1 MKKKILLCLICG
13 VMLLGITGCGNESES
28 SNLKESNNNS
38 TNTDD
43 GAEEIIC
50 NQKEVATVI
59 NKDGKTTKL
68 DTPVEQNFEAVFVFK
83 DGKIS
88 EIKTTVTYE
97 YDSDEISE
105 EDIEKQDKSTI
116 RGIEYTSAKEDI
128 SHKKN
133 KSVITVTLDYNKL
146 SESEKE
152 ETNMEGV
159 TLEELLN
166 KKNESTR
173 QYCYNPKD
181 KEKVTT
187 PKKLEGTYTEIKEEE
202 WNLQT
207 VFIFDEDKV
216 TTYDVDSDGTKEHEE
231 VLDYEYKNGKLTI
244 NHPAH
249 DGYHEMV
256 YEYVV
261 KSGYK
266 GYDTVFLYG
275 DYNEVYRLE
284 HTN

>member
-1 MKKKILLCLICG
+1 MEKKILLCLICG
-13 VMLLGITGCGNESES
+13 VLLFSVTGCGNESENN
-28 SNLKESNNNS
+28 NLKESSNSS
-38 TNTDD
+38 TNAND
-43 GAEEIIC
+43 GTEEIIC
-50 NQKEVATVI
+50 NQKEVGTVI
-59 NKDGKTTKL
+59 NKNGKTTKL
-68 DTPVEQNFEAVFVFK
+68 DTPVEQNYETIYAFK

-88 EIKTTVTYE
+88 ELKITVNFK
-97 YDSDEISE
+97 YDSDEVSQ
-105 EDIEKQDKSTI
+105 EDIEKQ
-116 RGIEYTSAKEDI
+116 IESNDLLDYTGVKKEFT
-128 SHKKN
+128 HKKN
-133 KSVITVTLDYNKL
+133 KSIATITIDYNKL
-146 SESEKE
+146 SDEEKE
-152 ETNMEGV
+152 ETRMEGV
-159 TLEELLN
+159 SLEELLEKN
-166 KKNESTR
+166 NESEYM
-173 QYCYNPKD
+173 YCYNPKD

-202 WNLQT
+202 WNSQT

-275 DYNEVYRLE
+275 DYNEAYRLE

>member
-1 MKKKILLCLICG
+1 MKKKIVLCLLCGILLVG
-13 VMLLGITGCGNESES
+13 VTGCGNEKESNTLKES
-28 SNLKESNNNS
+28 SNSS
-38 TNTDD
+38 TNTND
-43 GAEEIIC
+43 GTDEIIC

-68 DTPVEQNFEAVFVFK
+68 ETPVEQNFEGIFVFK

-88 EIKTTVTYE
+88 EIKNVVTYE

-105 EDIEKQDKSTI
+105 EDIEKQANETI
-116 RGIEYTSAKEDI
+116 RLFDYTGAKEDI

-159 TLEELLN
+159 TLEELLSKN
-166 KKNESTR
+166 NESTR

-187 PKKLEGTYTEIKEEE
+187 PKKLEGTYTEIKEND
-202 WNLQT
+202 WDSQK
-207 VFIFDEDKV
+207 VFAFKDGKLTE
-216 TTYDVDSDGTKEHEE
+216 YDINSDGEKEDEE
-231 VLDYEYKNGKLTI
+231 ILDYEYKNGKLTV

-249 DGYHEMV
+249 DGWR
-256 YEYVV
+256 EYVAEYTV
-261 KSGYK
+261 KAGYK
-266 GYDTVFLYG
+266 GYDIVFLYD
-275 DYNEVYRLE
+275 DYYEAYRLE

>member
-1 MKKKILLCLICG
+1 MKKKILLCLLCG
-13 VMLLGITGCGNESES
+13 ILLVGVTGCGNESES
-28 SNLKESNNNS
+28 SNLKQSSNSS
-38 TNTDD
+38 TNTNNETD
-43 GAEEIIC
+43 EIIC

-68 DTPVEQNFEAVFVFK
+68 ETPVEQNFEGIFVFK

-88 EIKTTVTYE
+88 EIKTVVTYE

-105 EDIEKQDKSTI
+105 EDIEKQANETI
-116 RGIEYTSAKEDI
+116 RLFDYTGAKEDI

-159 TLEELLN
+159 TLEELLSKN
-166 KKNESTR
+166 NESTK
-173 QYCYNPKD
+173 QYCYNPND

-187 PKKLEGTYTEIKEEE
+187 PKKLEGTYTEIKENDWDSQE
-202 WNLQT
+202 
-207 VFIFDEDKV
+207 VFVFKDGKLTE
-216 TTYDVDSDGTKEHEE
+216 YDINSDGEKEDEE
-231 VLDYEYKNGKLTI
+231 ILDYEYKNGKLTV

-249 DGYHEMV
+249 DGWR
-256 YEYVV
+256 EYVAEYTV
-261 KSGYK
+261 KAGYK
-266 GYDTVFLYG
+266 GYDIVFLYD
-275 DYNEVYRLE
+275 DYYEAYRLE

>member
-1 MKKKILLCLICG
+1 MKKIFLCLLCGILLVG
-13 VMLLGITGCGNESES
+13 VTGCGNESES
-28 SNLKESNNNS
+28 SNLKESSNSS
-38 TNTDD
+38 TNTND
-43 GAEEIIC
+43 GTEEIIC

-68 DTPVEQNFEAVFVFK
+68 DTPLEQNFEGVYVFE
-83 DGKIS
+83 DDKII

-105 EDIEKQDKSTI
+105 EDIEKKANETI
-116 RGIEYTSAKEDI
+116 RLFDYTGAKEDI

-159 TLEELLN
+159 TLEELLEKN
-166 KKNESTR
+166 NESEYM
-173 QYCYNPKD
+173 YCYNPKD

-187 PKKLEGTYTEIKEEE
+187 PKKLEGTYTEIKDDE
-202 WNLQT
+202 WDSQT
-207 VFIFDEDKV
+207 VFVFEDGKL
-216 TTYDVDSDGTKEHEE
+216 TEYDINSDGEKEDEE
-231 VLDYEYKNGKLTI
+231 ILDYEYKNGKLTV

-249 DGYHEMV
+249 DGWR
-256 YEYVV
+256 EYVAEYTV
-261 KSGYK
+261 KAGYK
-266 GYDTVFLYG
+266 GYDIVFLSN
-275 DYNEVYRLE
+275 DYYEAYRLE

>member
-1 MKKKILLCLICG
+1 MEKKILLCLICG
-13 VMLLGITGCGNESES
+13 VLLFSVTGCGNESENN
-28 SNLKESNNNS
+28 NLKESSNSS
-38 TNTDD
+38 TNAND
-43 GAEEIIC
+43 GTEEIIC
-50 NQKEVATVI
+50 NQKEVGTVI
-59 NKDGKTTKL
+59 NKNGKTTKL
-68 DTPVEQNFEAVFVFK
+68 DTPVEQNYETIYAFK

-88 EIKTTVTYE
+88 ELKITVNFK
-97 YDSDEISE
+97 YDSDEVSQ
-105 EDIEKQDKSTI
+105 EDIEKQ
-116 RGIEYTSAKEDI
+116 IESNDLLDYTGVKKEFT
-128 SHKKN
+128 HKKN
-133 KSVITVTLDYNKL
+133 KSIATITIDYNKL
-146 SESEKE
+146 SDEEKE
-152 ETNMEGV
+152 ETRMEGV
-159 TLEELLN
+159 SLEELLEKN
-166 KKNESTR
+166 NESEYM
-173 QYCYNPKD
+173 YCYNPKD

-202 WNLQT
+202 WNSQT

-275 DYNEVYRLE
+275 DCNEAYRLE

>member
-13 VMLLGITGCGNESES
+13 VLLFSVTGCGNESENN
-28 SNLKESNNNS
+28 NLKESSNSS
-38 TNTDD
+38 TNTND
-43 GAEEIIC
+43 GTEEIIC
-50 NQKEVATVI
+50 NEKEVATVI
-59 NKDGKTTKL
+59 NKNGKTTKL
-68 DTPVEQNFEAVFVFK
+68 DTPVEQNYETIYAFK

-88 EIKTTVTYE
+88 ELKITANFK
-97 YDSDEISE
+97 YDSDEVSQ
-105 EDIEKQDKSTI
+105 EDIEKQIESTDLLD
-116 RGIEYTSAKEDI
+116 YTGVKKEFT
-128 SHKKN
+128 HKKN
-133 KSVITVTLDYNKL
+133 KSIATITIDYNKL
-146 SESEKE
+146 SDEEKE
-152 ETNMEGV
+152 KTRMEGV
-159 TLEELLN
+159 SLEELLEKN
-166 KKNESTR
+166 NESEYM
-173 QYCYNPKD
+173 YCYNPKD
-181 KEKVTT
+181 KEKVTS

-202 WNLQT
+202 WNSQT

-275 DYNEVYRLE
+275 DYNEAYRLE

>member
-13 VMLLGITGCGNESES
+13 VLLFSVTGCGNESENN
-28 SNLKESNNNS
+28 NLKESSNSS
-38 TNTDD
+38 TNTND
-43 GAEEIIC
+43 GTEEIIC
-50 NQKEVATVI
+50 NEKEVATVI
-59 NKDGKTTKL
+59 NKNGKTTKL
-68 DTPVEQNFEAVFVFK
+68 DTPVEQNYETIYAFK

-88 EIKTTVTYE
+88 ELKITANFK
-97 YDSDEISE
+97 YDSDEVSQ
-105 EDIEKQDKSTI
+105 EDIEKQIESTDLLD
-116 RGIEYTSAKEDI
+116 YTGVKKEFT
-128 SHKKN
+128 HKKN
-133 KSVITVTLDYNKL
+133 KSIATITIDYNKL
-146 SESEKE
+146 SDEEKE
-152 ETNMEGV
+152 ETRMEGV
-159 TLEELLN
+159 SLEELLEKN
-166 KKNESTR
+166 NESEYM
-173 QYCYNPKD
+173 YCYNPKD

-202 WNLQT
+202 WNSQT

-266 GYDTVFLYG
+266 GYDTVFLYD
-275 DYNEVYRLE
+275 DYNEAYRLE

>member
-1 MKKKILLCLICG
+1 MEKKILLCLICG
-13 VMLLGITGCGNESES
+13 VLLFSVTGCGNESENN
-28 SNLKESNNNS
+28 NLKESSNSS
-38 TNTDD
+38 TNAND
-43 GAEEIIC
+43 GTEEIIC
-50 NQKEVATVI
+50 NQKEVGTVI
-59 NKDGKTTKL
+59 NKNGKTTKL
-68 DTPVEQNFEAVFVFK
+68 DTPVEQNYETIYAFK

-88 EIKTTVTYE
+88 ELKITVNFK
-97 YDSDEISE
+97 YDSDEVSQ
-105 EDIEKQDKSTI
+105 EDIEKQ
-116 RGIEYTSAKEDI
+116 IESNDLLDYTGVKKEFT
-128 SHKKN
+128 HKKN
-133 KSVITVTLDYNKL
+133 KSIATITIDYNKL
-146 SESEKE
+146 SDEEKE
-152 ETNMEGV
+152 ETRMEGV
-159 TLEELLN
+159 SLEELLEKN
-166 KKNESTR
+166 NESEYM
-173 QYCYNPKD
+173 YCYNPKD

-275 DYNEVYRLE
+275 DYNEAYRLE

>member
-1 MKKKILLCLICG
+1 MKKEILLCLICG
-13 VMLLGITGCGNESES
+13 VLLFSVTGCGNESES
-28 SNLKESNNNS
+28 SNLKESSNSS
-38 TNTDD
+38 TNTND
-43 GAEEIIC
+43 GTEEIIC
-50 NQKEVATVI
+50 NQKEVGTVI
-59 NKDGKTTKL
+59 NKNGKTTKL
-68 DTPVEQNFEAVFVFK
+68 DTPVEQNYETIYAFK

-88 EIKTTVTYE
+88 ELKITVNFK
-97 YDSDEISE
+97 YDSDEVSQ
-105 EDIEKQDKSTI
+105 EDIEKQ
-116 RGIEYTSAKEDI
+116 IESNDLLDYTGVKKEFT
-128 SHKKN
+128 HKKN
-133 KSVITVTLDYNKL
+133 KSIATITIDYNKL
-146 SESEKE
+146 SDEEKE
-152 ETNMEGV
+152 ETRMEGV
-159 TLEELLN
+159 SLEELLEKN
-166 KKNESTR
+166 NESEYM
-173 QYCYNPKD
+173 YCYNPKD

-202 WNLQT
+202 WNSQT

-231 VLDYEYKNGKLTI
+231 VLDYEYKHDKLTI

-275 DYNEVYRLE
+275 DYNEAYRLD

>member
-13 VMLLGITGCGNESES
+13 VLLFSVTGCGNESENN
-28 SNLKESNNNS
+28 NLKESSNSS
-38 TNTDD
+38 TNTND
-43 GAEEIIC
+43 GTEEIIC
-50 NQKEVATVI
+50 NEKEVATVI
-59 NKDGKTTKL
+59 NKNGKTTKL
-68 DTPVEQNFEAVFVFK
+68 DTPVEQNYETIYAFK

-88 EIKTTVTYE
+88 ELKITVNFK
-97 YDSDEISE
+97 YDSDEVSQ
-105 EDIEKQDKSTI
+105 EDIEKQ
-116 RGIEYTSAKEDI
+116 IESNDLLDYTGVKKEFT
-128 SHKKN
+128 HKKN
-133 KSVITVTLDYNKL
+133 KSIATITIDYNKL
-146 SESEKE
+146 SDEEKE
-152 ETNMEGV
+152 KTRMEGV
-159 TLEELLN
+159 SLEELLEKN
-166 KKNESTR
+166 NESEYM
-173 QYCYNPKD
+173 YCYNPKD

-202 WNLQT
+202 WNSQT

-256 YEYVV
+256 YEYGV

-275 DYNEVYRLE
+275 DYNEAYRLE

>member
-13 VMLLGITGCGNESES
+13 VLLFSVTGCGNESENN
-28 SNLKESNNNS
+28 NLKESSNSS
-38 TNTDD
+38 TNTND
-43 GAEEIIC
+43 GTEEIIC
-50 NQKEVATVI
+50 NEKEVATVI
-59 NKDGKTTKL
+59 NKNGKTTKL
-68 DTPVEQNFEAVFVFK
+68 DTPVEQNYETIYAFK

-88 EIKTTVTYE
+88 ELKITVNFK
-97 YDSDEISE
+97 YDSDEASQ
-105 EDIEKQDKSTI
+105 EDIEKQ
-116 RGIEYTSAKEDI
+116 IESNDLLDYTGVKKEFT
-128 SHKKN
+128 HKKN
-133 KSVITVTLDYNKL
+133 KSIATITIDYNKL
-146 SESEKE
+146 SDEEKE
-152 ETNMEGV
+152 KTRMEGV
-159 TLEELLN
+159 SLEELLEKN
-166 KKNESTR
+166 NESEYM
-173 QYCYNPKD
+173 YCYNPKD

-202 WNLQT
+202 WNSQT

-249 DGYHEMV
+249 DGYHERV